1 MINGYC
7 NLNKSKKFLEKK
19 DVKEYSQSKF
29 FTMSKIGCGTYL
41 GLPNEM
47 VDKMYIESIKKSV
60 TLGVNFLDT
69 AINYRGMRSEVLL
82 GKVVEELIED
92 DLITREDIIIATKGG
107 FLPAD
112 YRKTKGLD
120 ETFVENHKNKI
131 REFFLNKIC
140 NEANLE
146 EEQISEA
153 LGAGNSAHRDFISW
167 CFEES
172 RKNLNLETI
181 DIYYLHNPC
190 NYLKYVGEE
199 KFYDDLLETF
209 KYFENQVEKGS
220 LKSYG
225 ISTYSGFLVDE
236 KHKEYLSLDKIVETA
251 KLAGGENHNFKF
263 IQLPFNK
270 NKKDASIIKNQTI
283 GKDILTILEAAEK
296 LDISVITNISLDQSK
311 STDKY
316 TINEMIEFLVD
327 NKNISS
333 SLLGMKTIKYVPM
346 NIKNIL

>member
-7 NLNKSKKFLEKK
+7 NLNRSKSFLEKK
-19 DVKEYSQSKF
+19 GVKKYSQNKL

-41 GLPNEM
+41 GLPNET
-47 VDKMYIESIKKSV
+47 VDKMYIETIKKSV

-69 AINYRGMRSEVLL
+69 AINYRGMRSEVLV
-82 GKVVEELIED
+82 GKAVQELIED
-92 DLITREDIIIATKGG
+92 NTITREELIIATKGG

-140 NEANLE
+140 KEANLE

-153 LGAGNSAHRDFISW
+153 LGAENSAHRDFISW

-181 DIYYLHNPC
+181 DIYYLHNPS
-190 NYLKYVGEE
+190 NYLKYVGEK

-209 KYFENQVEKGS
+209 KYLEKQIEKGF

-225 ISTYSGFLVDE
+225 FATSSGFLIDQTNE
-236 KHKEYLSLDKIVETA
+236 AHLSLSKILETA
-251 KLAGGENHNFKF
+251 KLVGGENHNFKY

-270 NKKDASIIKNQTI
+270 NKKNASILKNQTVR
-283 GKDILTILEAAEK
+283 KDNLTILEAAEK
-296 LDISVITNISLDQSK
+296 LDVSVITNMSLNQSK

-316 TINEMIEFLVD
+316 TIDEMIEFLVD
-327 NKNISS
+327 NKKVSS
-333 SLLGMKTIKYVPM
+333 SLLGMKTIKYVP
-346 NIKNIL
+346 KNINNIL

>member
-7 NLNKSKKFLEKK
+7 NLNKSKTFLEKK
-19 DVKEYSQSKF
+19 GVKKYFQDNL

-41 GLPNEM
+41 GLPNET

-82 GKVVEELIED
+82 GKAVKELIED
-92 DLITREDIIIATKGG
+92 NVVARNEIIIATKGG
-107 FLPAD
+107 FIPAD
-112 YRKTKGLD
+112 YRKSQDLD
-120 ETFVENHKNKI
+120 ETYVKNHKNKI
-131 REFFLNKIC
+131 REFFLNHIC
-140 NEANLE
+140 KESNLKK
-146 EEQISEA
+146 EQISDA
-153 LGAGNSAHRDFISW
+153 LGAGNSSHKDFISW

-181 DIYYLHNPC
+181 DIYYLHNPS
-190 NYLKYVGEE
+190 NYLKYIGEE
-199 KFYDDLLETF
+199 KFYNDLLETF
-209 KYFENQVEKGS
+209 KYLEKQIEKGS

-225 ISTYSGFLVDE
+225 FATSSGFLIDE
-236 KHKEYLSLDKIVETA
+236 KNEAHLSLSKILETA
-251 KLAGGENHNFKF
+251 RIAGGENHNFKF

-270 NKKDASIIKNQTI
+270 NKKDASVLKNQII
-283 GKDILTILEAAEK
+283 GTNSLTILEAAEK

-311 STDKY
+311 SIDKY
-316 TINEMIEFLVD
+316 TIDEMIEFLVD
-327 NKNISS
+327 NKKISS
-333 SLLGMKTIKYVPM
+333 SLLGMKTIKYVPK